1 MIKVHCW
8 GLLKNKTVIDCLG
21 FSLST
26 ILVKEYFEIED
37 TFELQILLPNG
48 NGPSTV
54 MVEVDQTILDW
65 PHGAMTRLKIV
76 EASEKYTKL
85 VSWWL

>member
-8 GLLKNKTVIDCLG
+8 GLLKNKTIINCLG

-26 ILVKEYFEIED
+26 ILVKEYLEIED

-54 MVEVDQTILDW
+54 MVEVDQTISDW
-65 PHGAMTRLKIV
+65 PHGVKTRLKIV
-76 EASEKYTKL
+76 EGSEKYTKL
-85 VSWWL
+85 ASWWL